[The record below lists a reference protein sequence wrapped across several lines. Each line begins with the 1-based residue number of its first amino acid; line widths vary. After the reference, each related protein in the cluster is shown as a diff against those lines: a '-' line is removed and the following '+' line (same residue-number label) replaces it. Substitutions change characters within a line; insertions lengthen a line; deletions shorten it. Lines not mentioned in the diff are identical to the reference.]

1 LSKLLDG
8 GYGLAD
14 GVALLP
20 ADGAI
25 AAAIVEAILRASVW
39 LAKQGKWEVQSR
51 TPVHREDQAR
61 L

>member
-1 LSKLLDG
+1 VSKVLDG

-14 GVALLP
+14 CVALLP

-39 LAKQGKWEVQSR
+39 LAKQGKWGV
-51 TPVHREDQAR
+51 
-61 L
+61 